1 MRSIGAWLGRNG
13 MVILLAAIGLLLPA
27 LAVLQYRWTGELTQL
42 EQLRAR
48 SNLSASAQQFSTQF
62 DAMLA
67 GIYTEFNDRWAPDGG
82 AEEHA
87 PLPALPGGVR
97 HADLARQV
105 LLVERRADG
114 TLAVS
119 ESDPS
124 SPAGARP
131 AAAPPWLD
139 TRTLQR
145 TLIDE
150 AGAMVVRPAA
160 APPNRW
166 VLVVLDLDRL
176 LRDVLPALLAG
187 CMEGGIPLD
196 YDVLITRDDDTTRVV
211 YESRPG
217 MSVGEFESWVTM
229 APLFAVHSRD
239 LTPAMARGLMPDAAA
254 HRWRFFIKGRE
265 GALEAAVGAARLRNL
280 GVGAGVLTLL
290 ALSVGLLVATAQRAQ
305 RGAREQ
311 LELVARMSHE
321 LRTPL
326 ATITCA
332 GENLADDLVD
342 STVETRQYGRI
353 IQQEGHRLNKT
364 IADILLCCRLQI
376 RPDATLKMAPVDV
389 PEVLSQAVSDSLMVT
404 SDPTLRVEQRVDA
417 GLPRLL
423 GDREALRVAL
433 KNLIVNAIRHGQG
446 SPIRVAAR
454 ALRADG
460 TQVVIEVEDEGPGIP
475 EDELPSIF
483 DSFFRG
489 RMATDGQIEGSGIGL
504 SVVYHVVRAH
514 GGQVRASRVHPH
526 GTRFTLQLPALGR
539 PGSGAAARGDSAA

>member
-1 MRSIGAWLGRNG
+1 MRSLGAWLVRHG
-13 MVILLAAIGLLLPA
+13 MVILIAAIGLLLPA

-48 SNLSASAQQFSTQF
+48 SNLAASAQQFSTQF

-67 GIYTEFNDRWAPDGG
+67 GIYAEFHDQWAPDGG
-82 AEEHA
+82 AEEHS

-105 LLVERRADG
+105 LLVERRPDG
-114 TLAVS
+114 TLSVSETGRPSGGSEAWAVS
-119 ESDPS
+119 T
-124 SPAGARP
+124 PA
-131 AAAPPWLD
+131 WLD
-139 TRTLQR
+139 ARTLQR
-145 TLIDE
+145 TLVDGV
-150 AGAMVVRPAA
+150 GAMVVRPEATQA
-160 APPNRW
+160 NRW
-166 VLVVLDLDRL
+166 LLVVLDLDRI

-187 CMEGGIPLD
+187 CMEGGIPFD
-196 YDVLITRDDDTTRVV
+196 YDVLITRDEDPTRVV

-229 APLFAVHSRD
+229 APLFAVHARD

-265 GALEAAVGAARLRNL
+265 GALEAAVEAARLRNL

-290 ALSVGLLVATAQRAQ
+290 ALSVGLLVATAHRAQ

-332 GENLADDLVD
+332 GENLADNLVD
-342 STVETRQYGRI
+342 STAETRQYGRI
-353 IQQEGHRLNKT
+353 IQHEGHRLNKT

-376 RPDATLKMAPVDV
+376 RADATLNMAPVDV
-389 PEVLSQAVSDSLMVT
+389 REVISQAVADSLMVT
-404 SDPTLRVEQRVDA
+404 SDATLRIDQRVDA
-417 GLPRLL
+417 GLPQLL

-460 TQVVIEVEDEGPGIP
+460 TQLVIEVEDEGPGIP
-475 EDELPSIF
+475 EHELPSIF

-489 RMATDGQIEGSGIGL
+489 RLAKDGQIEGSGIGL

-514 GGQVRASRVHPH
+514 GGQVRASQVQPH

-539 PGSGAAARGDSAA
+539 PGPARGESAA

>member
-1 MRSIGAWLGRNG
+1 MGATGAWLGRNG
-13 MVILLAAIGLLLPA
+13 MVILIAAIGLLLPA

-42 EQLRAR
+42 EQLRVR
-48 SNLSASAQQFSTQF
+48 NNLSAAAQQFSTQF

-67 GIYTEFNDRWAPDGG
+67 GIYTQFNDRWAPDGG

-97 HADLARQV
+97 YEDLARQV

-119 ESDPS
+119 ESDGS
-124 SPAGARP
+124 SRASLRP
-131 AAAPPWLD
+131 AVAPPWLD
-139 TRTLQR
+139 ARTLQR
-145 TLIDE
+145 TLVDDV
-150 AGAMVVRPAA
+150 GAMVVRPTA

-176 LRDVLPALLAG
+176 LGEVLPALLAG
-187 CMEGGIPLD
+187 CMEGGIPFD

-211 YESRPG
+211 YESRAG
-217 MSVGEFESWVTM
+217 MSVGDFESWVTM
-229 APLFAVHSRD
+229 TPLFAVHARD
-239 LTPAMARGLMPDAAA
+239 LTPEMARGLMPDAAA

-290 ALSVGLLVATAQRAQ
+290 ALSVGLLVATAQRTQ

-332 GENLADDLVD
+332 GENLADDLVA
-342 STVETRQYGRI
+342 SSVETRQYGRI

-376 RPDATLKMAPVDV
+376 RPDATLKMALVDV
-389 PEVLSQAVSDSLMVT
+389 REVLSQAVSDSLMVT
-404 SDPTLRVEQRVDA
+404 SDPKLPIEQRVDPS
-417 GLPRLL
+417 LPRLL

-446 SPIRVAAR
+446 SPIRVTAR

-475 EDELPSIF
+475 DDELPSIF

-489 RMATDGQIEGSGIGL
+489 RQATDGQIEGSGIGL

-514 GGQVRASRVHPH
+514 GGQVRASRVQPH

-539 PGSGAAARGDSAA
+539 PGSGSAARGDSAA